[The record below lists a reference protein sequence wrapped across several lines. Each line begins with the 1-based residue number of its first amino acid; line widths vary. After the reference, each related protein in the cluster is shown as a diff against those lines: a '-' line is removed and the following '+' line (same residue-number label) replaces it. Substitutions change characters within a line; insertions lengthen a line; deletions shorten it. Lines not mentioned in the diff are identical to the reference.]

1 MEKVSGSSILAL
13 PEECIAKV
21 VSRTSPS
28 DACRLAV
35 VSKAVKSAA
44 DSDLTWEQFLPSDY
58 QEIISHSTSPVL
70 FSSKKDLYFR
80 MCDTPVLLDGGL
92 MSFALDK
99 RSGKKCLFLGGRNL
113 QVIWGDTPTYWRWE
127 SIPYSRFPEVAK
139 LLLVFWLEIKGRI
152 DTKVLTPK
160 TTYGAYFVYKIDCD
174 SYGFKDTPVEVS
186 VKFGSEAE
194 DGKPNT
200 VYLESQEGIVLR
212 GDGWM
217 EIEIGSFFNDTGD
230 DGEVEMYVKEV
241 KILFAKSGLIVE
253 GFELR
258 PKDLGV

>member
-58 QEIISHSTSPVL
+58 QEIISRSTSPVL

-92 MSFALDK
+92 M
-99 RSGKKCLFLGGRNL
+99 
-113 QVIWGDTPTYWRWE
+113 VIH
-127 SIPYSRFPEVAK
+127 
-139 LLLVFWLEIKGRI
+139 
-152 DTKVLTPK
+152 
-160 TTYGAYFVYKIDCD
+160 
-174 SYGFKDTPVEVS
+174 
-186 VKFGSEAE
+186 
-194 DGKPNT
+194 
-200 VYLESQEGIVLR
+200 
-212 GDGWM
+212 
-217 EIEIGSFFNDTGD
+217 
-230 DGEVEMYVKEV
+230 
-241 KILFAKSGLIVE
+241 
-253 GFELR
+253 
-258 PKDLGV
+258 